1 VTNEIWK
8 NDNNKERNTI
18 KIILNIELEPTQTQ
32 TQTPTAITTAAIDLR
47 LRVNHQP
54 AISLRRL
61 LKLKHN
67 QSIESNDFNF
77 NNPKSRE

>member
-1 VTNEIWK
+1 VTNEIWRK
-8 NDNNKERNTI
+8 DNKDKERNTI
-18 KIILNIELEPTQTQ
+18 KIILNIELEPTQTP
-32 TQTPTAITTAAIDLR
+32 TPTATGTATINLR